1 MALITPYRKLSP
13 STDGPQI
20 QYFTIHSLSP
30 AKHSDKENHYLRES
44 KRPSW
49 LKGMTNSSGNDQS
62 TSLHSIEEG
71 RDPPQK
77 PISASSSLVRVSLL
91 DHADPTAAI
100 ARSRLEML
108 SMSSFYVSQADLSSE
123 PINSRNTAT
132 VMGTSCP
139 SSPTQ
144 SSSTEHHLGSRSAKA
159 DPAMTAALFH
169 GRCEAAAWRIQ
180 ESFRGRRN
188 RLLGMNT
195 EDDTPPGE
203 GNDSKGHE
211 NGDAAGEPDPS
222 GEEPDKPNSPE
233 VDRSHIYLAAFI
245 ALFSCTIFILRQI
258 RKLFGN
264 EDDSD
269 LAQEVGNQVVEETA
283 GQAIGANGAN
293 AASGGT
299 GGGAPGGNPP

>member
-1 MALITPYRKLSP
+1 M
-13 STDGPQI
+13 
-20 QYFTIHSLSP
+20 
-30 AKHSDKENHYLRES
+30 
-44 KRPSW
+44 
-49 LKGMTNSSGNDQS
+49 NS
-62 TSLHSIEEG
+62 
-71 RDPPQK
+71 
-77 PISASSSLVRVSLL
+77 
-91 DHADPTAAI
+91 
-100 ARSRLEML
+100 
-108 SMSSFYVSQADLSSE
+108 
-123 PINSRNTAT
+123 
-132 VMGTSCP
+132 
-139 SSPTQ
+139 
-144 SSSTEHHLGSRSAKA
+144 
-159 DPAMTAALFH
+159 
-169 GRCEAAAWRIQ
+169 
-180 ESFRGRRN
+180 
-188 RLLGMNT
+188 
-195 EDDTPPGE
+195 EDETPPGE

-211 NGDAAGEPDPS
+211 NGDAAGEPDLS